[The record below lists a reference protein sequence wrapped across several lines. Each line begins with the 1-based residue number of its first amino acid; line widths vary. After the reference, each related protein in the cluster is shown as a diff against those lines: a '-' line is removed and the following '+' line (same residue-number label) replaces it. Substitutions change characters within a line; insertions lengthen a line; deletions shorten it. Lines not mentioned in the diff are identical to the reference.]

1 MEALGRYLVSVSS
14 ICLFCGILQSFFTAN
29 WMKKLG
35 KLLSGILVTMAVL
48 APLPKLSLPEMP
60 ELSTWE
66 DESQQAVAWG
76 EEYRADQL
84 AQSIKEETQAYILD
98 KAGELGMQVSVEV
111 SFQDADVPAPKSC
124 IIKGKYTHQQKLAM
138 EQILFLDL
146 GIAKE
151 DQAWIG
157 EEGKNLPYN
166 SQGSTDMP

>member
-14 ICLFCGILQSFFTAN
+14 ICLLCGIFQSLLTLN
-29 WMKKLG
+29 WTKKLG
-35 KLLSGILVTMAVL
+35 NLLTGILITMAVL
-48 APLPKLSLPEMP
+48 MPLPKLSLPEIP

-66 DESQQAVAWG
+66 DEGQQAVAMG

-84 AQSIKEETQAYILD
+84 AQSIKEEAQAYILD
-98 KAGELGMQVSVEV
+98 KAGELGMRVSAEV
-111 SFQDADVPAPKSC
+111 TVADSDFPAPKSC
-124 IIKGKYTHQQKLAM
+124 IIKGKYTYQQKLAM

-157 EEGKNLPYN
+157 EEEKNLPYN
-166 SQGSTDMP
+166 SQGNTDTP